1 MEVQPLAW
9 AAWETQVRM
18 QGEMPAVV
26 VGAALDAVLDWARAA
41 PEAARRTARAR
52 NCMVVF
58 FVVGVGEAERAG
70 VVGLQ
75 GRGGRGLGR
84 AVGFLYAREEI

>member
-26 VGAALDAVLDWARAA
+26 VGAALDAVLD
-41 PEAARRTARAR
+41 
-52 NCMVVF
+52 
-58 FVVGVGEAERAG
+58 
-70 VVGLQ
+70 
-75 GRGGRGLGR
+75 
-84 AVGFLYAREEI
+84 